1 MRPHPLTVL
10 LLLAALAGFAFA
22 AVSTYDF
29 VAHLD
34 RQVHG
39 IHCSFL
45 PGLGTAEAANTGCH
59 VTLMSPYSSMFR
71 TSVWGGIPIS
81 LPAMSVFCFLVFWAA
96 WLVLRDRQEDP
107 AATGFALAATLL
119 PVGASLVMGYISL
132 HTLGAACKLC
142 IGIYVSSATAFVA
155 ALLLWNRARN
165 YDAVARARGSDQ
177 GLDDGMHGGM
187 RGAVR
192 GSQLPLG
199 VLGLAFGVG
208 VLFVVIPV
216 STYAL
221 SAPDF
226 DRYVGSCGQLS
237 HAPDPQLLVALG
249 PQNRP
254 NNMIEVLDPL
264 CPSCRGFETRF
275 AGMPVHEEI
284 SRKALLFPL
293 DNTCNWMVS
302 DAIHPGACA
311 MSEAMLCAGAN
322 AEQVLE
328 WAFSEQ
334 ENITKATK
342 ADPKAA
348 ARMVTARFPDLA
360 RCMGTPTVRNRLNL
374 ILRFAVKNRLQ
385 VLTPQVFV
393 GGLRLCDEDTDLG
406 LDYALPR
413 LVERARS
420 NPPTLDSTAPALRG
434 GAMAPM
440 EPARIPPPPPVAPRP
455 RPAPTPQAVPPA
467 GTAPAAAPPAA
478 APPAAE
484 PAAAE
489 PAEPAAEPGSVT
501 AEPPPPPEPPAPAA
515 EPAPEEAA
523 P

>member
-1 MRPHPLTVL
+1 MRPHPLTAL

-22 AVSTYDF
+22 SVSTYDF

-45 PGLGTAEAANTGCH
+45 PGLGAAEAANTGCH
-59 VTLMSPYSSMFR
+59 VTLMSPYSSVFR
-71 TSVWGGIPIS
+71 ASVWGGIPIS
-81 LPAMSVFCFLVFWAA
+81 LPAMSVFCFLAFWAA

-119 PVGASLVMGYISL
+119 PVGASLVMAYISL

-142 IGIYVSSATAFVA
+142 IGIYLSSATAFVA
-155 ALLLWNRARN
+155 ALLLFLRARN
-165 YDAVARARGSDQ
+165 AGQIARARMG
-177 GLDDGMHGGM
+177 DDELRP
-187 RGAVR
+187 RGAQ
-192 GSQLPLG
+192 GQLALG
-199 VLGLAFGVG
+199 VLGLAFAVG
-208 VLFVVIPV
+208 VLFVVVPV

-226 DRYVGSCGQLS
+226 ERYVGSCGQLN
-237 HAPDPQLLVALG
+237 HAPDPQLLVPLG
-249 PQNRP
+249 PQDRATT
-254 NNMIEVLDPL
+254 MIEVLDPL
-264 CPSCRGFETRF
+264 CPSCRGFEARY
-275 AGMPVHEEI
+275 GDMPVSEQI

-311 MSEAMLCAGAN
+311 MSEAMLCAGSN
-322 AEQVLE
+322 AEQVLQ

-334 ENITKATK
+334 VNITTATK

-348 ARMVTARFPDLA
+348 ARMVTARFPELA
-360 RCMGTPTVRNRLNL
+360 RCVGTPTARNKLNL
-374 ILRFAVKNRLQ
+374 VLRFAVKNRLQ

-413 LVERARS
+413 LVERARP
-420 NPPTLDSTAPALRG
+420 NPPTL
-434 GAMAPM
+434 APM
-440 EPARIPPPPPVAPRP
+440 EPARMPPPPPPTRP
-455 RPAPTPQAVPPA
+455 RPAPAAHTAPPA
-467 GTAPAAAPPAA
+467 GTAPAAAQ
-478 APPAAE
+478 PAAE

-489 PAEPAAEPGSVT
+489 AAAADPAAPEPTDPGSVT
-501 AEPPPPPEPPAPAA
+501 AEPPPAPPPSPTGT
-515 EPAPEEAA
+515 EEAA